1 MGVYREVRPGVFS
14 VGVIDWDRR
23 LFDELIPLPDG
34 TSYNAY
40 VIRGGDKTALID
52 AADPPFAEELLDNIE
67 ALGLDRLDYVVANHA
82 EQDHSGAIPKV
93 LERYSDALVVCNPR
107 CRELLESHLKIPAEK
122 FATVED
128 GATLSLGGK
137 TLEFFYTPWVHW
149 PETMVTYLQE
159 DKILFS
165 CDFFGSHFAT
175 SDLFADQRII
185 YEPAK
190 RYYAEI
196 MMPFRAIIRKNL
208 EIVDSLD
215 LELIVPSH
223 GPIFD
228 DPSFI
233 IDAYKDWSFDDVK
246 NEVVIPFVS
255 MHGST
260 RLMVDHLTDALI
272 ARGIGVKRF
281 DIAASDVGKIA
292 EALVDA
298 ATLVLGACTVLAG
311 PHPNAATVA
320 ILANAL
326 RPKTRFASIVGSY
339 GWGGKTVKA
348 IQGMI
353 PLLKVELID
362 PVLAKGLPTEEDY
375 QALDRLADEILKRH
389 RELGI
394 A

>member
-1 MGVYREVRPGVFS
+1 
-14 VGVIDWDRR
+14 
-23 LFDELIPLPDG
+23 
-34 TSYNAY
+34 
-40 VIRGGDKTALID
+40 
-52 AADPPFAEELLDNIE
+52 
-67 ALGLDRLDYVVANHA
+67 
-82 EQDHSGAIPKV
+82 
-93 LERYSDALVVCNPR
+93 
-107 CRELLESHLKIPAEK
+107 
-122 FATVED
+122 
-128 GATLSLGGK
+128 
-137 TLEFFYTPWVHW
+137 
-149 PETMVTYLQE
+149 MVTYLQE